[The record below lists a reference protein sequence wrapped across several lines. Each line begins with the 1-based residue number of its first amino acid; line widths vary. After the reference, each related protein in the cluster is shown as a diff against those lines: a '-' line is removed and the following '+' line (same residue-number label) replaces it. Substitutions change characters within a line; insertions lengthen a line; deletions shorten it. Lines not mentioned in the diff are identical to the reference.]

1 LDVVLVAAEATAM
14 DEEQVATAADKIE
27 TSKQL
32 LKILESSF
40 ETKVST

>member
-1 LDVVLVAAEATAM
+1 VHNGKIFLNGTAM
-14 DEEQVATAADKIE
+14 EEELVATAADKIE

-32 LKILESSF
+32 LNILESSF

>member
-14 DEEQVATAADKIE
+14 EEELVATAADKIE

-32 LKILESSF
+32 LNILESSF